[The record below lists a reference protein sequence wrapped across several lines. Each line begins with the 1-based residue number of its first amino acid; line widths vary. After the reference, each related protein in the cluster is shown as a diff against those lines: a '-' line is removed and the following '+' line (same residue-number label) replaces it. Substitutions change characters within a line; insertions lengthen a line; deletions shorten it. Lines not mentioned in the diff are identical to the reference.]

1 MSSHSLRFATILA
14 AVFSTHAW
22 ADDVKPAGPTAA
34 VSADINDQKLP
45 YAGPTY
51 NAQLATIIQDCGVEE
66 QNRDQLRDLLRTW
79 DADTYAIM
87 SEAAAVD
94 PSLMEKLAGI
104 DKELAAANEK
114 TDPNLIRDMNEKRK
128 MVLEA
133 MGGWS
138 DDLKGRIEALDSK
151 YSGAVREL
159 VAPGKTE
166 RLDEILNSVQDGQP
180 NRPRRAPVRSPRAL
194 QAITDRLSD
203 LTPDQRSR
211 IDAAFLKFRN
221 AQRAAA
227 NKPQTE
233 EANTTKLY
241 DEVFAILT
249 DGQKTRV
256 EQELRGR
263 NGGAAQPESGKP
275 AAPGAGSGAATEKSD
290 KPGAVPT
297 PPPVKD
303 AAKKP

>member
-1 MSSHSLRFATILA
+1 MSNSLRFATILA
-14 AVFSTHAW
+14 AAISMPAW
-22 ADDVKPAGPTAA
+22 ADDVKTRDPAAA

-51 NAQLATIIQDCGVEE
+51 NAQLETIIHDCGVQEP
-66 QNRDQLRDLLRTW
+66 NRDQLRDLLRTW

-94 PSLMEKLAGI
+94 PSLAEKLAGI
-104 DKELAAANEK
+104 DKELALTNEK

-138 DDLKGRIEALDSK
+138 DDLRSRIDALDSK

-159 VAPGKTE
+159 VAPGKAE
-166 RLDEILNSVQDGQP
+166 RLDEILSSVQNGQP

-194 QAITDRLSD
+194 QAITERLAD
-203 LTPDQRSR
+203 LTPDQKAR

-221 AQRAAA
+221 AQRTAA
-227 NKPQTE
+227 NKPQAD

-241 DEVFAILT
+241 DDVFAILT

-263 NGGAAQPESGKP
+263 SAGAAQPESGKP
-275 AAPGAGSGAATEKSD
+275 AAPSAAGGATNEKSGKPAAT
-290 KPGAVPT
+290 PT
-297 PPPVKD
+297 PPPAQD